1 MLRRENM
8 MKTILNLISGFFS
21 RNNNSSKK
29 STFIIIG
36 CIIFVILAYSAGRSA
51 SRDKLAKFI
60 KEYDDYKK
68 SAEVT
73 IRYADSLST
82 RVKIL
87 TDSVRRTDNIIGNLS
102 TEVLVIQTE
111 KVALKNKLTK
121 LNNQL
126 NSITDTSSILIMK
139 DSIID
144 NLSDQIIVSDNIIV
158 KKDSI
163 ISIREIQIDQL
174 KRTVALATH
183 RGDSLQIIVLKLPAT
198 PSNPNKIFG
207 FIPMP
212 SRTVVGVISFAV
224 GAYVGHTLVK

>member
-1 MLRRENM
+1 M
-8 MKTILNLISGFFS
+8 MKTIFNIISGFFS
-21 RNNNSSKK
+21 SNNNSSKK

-73 IRYADSLST
+73 TRYADSLSN

-87 TDSVRRTDNIIGNLS
+87 ADSVYRADNRIGNLS
-102 TEVLVIQTE
+102 TEVLIIQTE
-111 KVALKNKLTK
+111 KIALKNKLAR
-121 LNNQL
+121 LNTQL
-126 NSITDTSSILIMK
+126 NSVTDTTSILIMK
-139 DSIID
+139 DSIIT
-144 NLSDQIIVSDNIIV
+144 NLSDQIVVSENIIV

-163 ISIREIQIDQL
+163 ISIREIQVDQL

-198 PSNPNKIFG
+198 PPNPNKMFG

-212 SRTVVGVISFAV
+212 SRTVVGVLSFAV